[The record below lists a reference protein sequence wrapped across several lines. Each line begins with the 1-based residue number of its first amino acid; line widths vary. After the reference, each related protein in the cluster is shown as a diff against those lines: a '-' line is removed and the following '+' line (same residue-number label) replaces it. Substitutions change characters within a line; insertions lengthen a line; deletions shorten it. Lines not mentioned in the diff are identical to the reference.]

1 MHNMIHKNTYFNI
14 YIKFKNEF
22 PQMINIISFLDYS
35 GSRSLSPYIFIVK

>member
-35 GSRSLSPYIFIVK
+35 GPRSLSPYIFIVK